1 MIGYLD
7 TSAALKLVISEPET
21 RALSGYLQH
30 EARSSALS
38 VVAAWLLH
46 TELHCAANRRPEY
59 VDATQVRGVLE
70 VVDLVDVERADLIAA
85 GSSPY
90 RLRSSDAI
98 HLAVALRVGADA
110 IISYDEELQDAA
122 RDAGLTVVA
131 PA

>member
-7 TSAALKLVISEPET
+7 TSAALKLVISEPQT
-21 RALSGYLQH
+21 KALSGYLQR
-30 EARSSALS
+30 EARTSALS

-46 TELHCAANRRPEY
+46 TELHCAANRRPEF
-59 VDATQVRGVLE
+59 VDSTQVRSVLD
-70 VVDLVDVERADLIAA
+70 VVDLIDVERADLIAA

-110 IISYDEELQDAA
+110 MITYDEDLQRAA
-122 RDAGLTVVA
+122 LRSGLEVVA

>member
-7 TSAALKLVISEPET
+7 TSAALKLVVSEPET
-21 RALSGYLQH
+21 KALSGYLQR
-30 EARSSALS
+30 EASTSGLS

-46 TELHCAANRRPEY
+46 TELHCAANRRAES
-59 VDATQVRGVLE
+59 VDATQVRSVLD
-70 VVDLVDVERADLIAA
+70 VVDLIDVERADLIAA

-110 IISYDEELQDAA
+110 MITYDEDLQRAA
-122 RDAGLTVVA
+122 LRSGLEVVA